1 MLVITRREG
10 EEVVLTL
17 PSGEEIKL
25 VVVSLNNRHTRIGF
39 EAPRTVGIQRYDEE
53 QRMAKELLA
62 LKKMKKINCDDNAFV
77 GFWLDTEIPQFGV
90 SARQAL
96 RKEPSRYFEIIEV
109 LRKELNANP
118 KL

>member
-10 EEVVLTL
+10 EEVTL
-17 PSGEEIKL
+17 NLPNGEEVK
-25 VVVSLNNRHTRIGF
+25 VVIVSLSNRNTRVGFIG
-39 EAPRTVGIQRYDEE
+39 PRSVGIQRYDEE
-53 QRMAKELLA
+53 QKMAKELLA
-62 LKKMKKINCDDNAFV
+62 FKKLKKIQCDDNAFV
-77 GFWLDTEIPQFGV
+77 NFWLDTEIPQFGL

-109 LRKELNANP
+109 LRKELDANS